1 MKIYFSRKV
10 IFSRKM
16 ECERTQLI
24 TVVKKTSLNAN
35 NRKESKEGGEKN
47 EEERITCKRK
57 QRIKVKFRKVH
68 SSSFPLGVGVRSISF
83 PVIRL

>member
-35 NRKESKEGGEKN
+35 NRKESKEGGEK
-47 EEERITCKRK
+47 K
-57 QRIKVKFRKVH
+57 
-68 SSSFPLGVGVRSISF
+68 
-83 PVIRL
+83 